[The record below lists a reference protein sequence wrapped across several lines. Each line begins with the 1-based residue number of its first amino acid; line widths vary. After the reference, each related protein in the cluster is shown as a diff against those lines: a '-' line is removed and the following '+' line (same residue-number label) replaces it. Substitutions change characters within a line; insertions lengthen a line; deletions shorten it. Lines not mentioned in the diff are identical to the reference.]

1 MLFEKNSE
9 NLAGCVLEDAATDI
23 NRGRKDMKKKM
34 TRLMAAMLALVMLAG
49 CGSGTK
55 KETTAGAE
63 TKVQET
69 QAKIETEAGTQEQ
82 TQPKETESGKTA
94 ESGSTGDTR
103 MVVDATGEEVEVP
116 AHPQAIAVMP
126 PVVPNMV
133 YALQGYADNMIAITP
148 SAYAGWEISIMKEL
162 APELADVDT
171 AVIASASEINMEEL
185 AAMKPDLVICWDTQT
200 DQAAKLHSL
209 GIPVVMLTAA
219 TDMDTL
225 RSMIT
230 MLGDILN
237 CQEQAAKMMAWYNE
251 VEGYVNGKSDQV
263 QALADED
270 RPRVLHF
277 MYAEELNI
285 YANGVNPYITDW
297 VGGQNIKLEGASAE
311 TSSPTMEEILA
322 YDPEIVFLSNFDN
335 VTPEDLYNNRLEG
348 QDWSNVSAVKNHK
361 VYKVPCGLYRWAPP
375 NTIEKPLYVLWQA
388 SVIQP
393 EIFADVDM
401 RAEIKDFFKEF
412 FQYELTEEQIDFVLH
427 TELNR

>member
-1 MLFEKNSE
+1 MKKKFKNE
-9 NLAGCVLEDAATDI
+9 RMCKN
-23 NRGRKDMKKKM
+23 MKKKM
-34 TRLMAAMLALVMLAG
+34 TRLMAAMLALAMLAG
-49 CGSGTK
+49 CGAGTG
-55 KETTAGAE
+55 KETTAGVE
-63 TKVQET
+63 TKGQET
-69 QAKIETEAGTQEQ
+69 QAKAETETGTQ
-82 TQPKETESGKTA
+82 TQAKETENAGTA
-94 ESGSTGDTR
+94 QNGAGGETR

-133 YALQGYADNMIAITP
+133 YALQGHAENMIAITP
-148 SAYAGWEISIMKEL
+148 SAYSGWEISIMKEL
-162 APELADVDT
+162 APELESVDT
-171 AVIASASEINMEEL
+171 SVIASVSEINMEEL

-200 DQAAKLHSL
+200 DQAAQLRSL

-219 TDMDTL
+219 TDMETL
-225 RSMIT
+225 RSLIT

-237 CQEQAAKMMAWYNE
+237 CQDQAAKMMAWYDE
-251 VEGYVNGKSDQV
+251 VEDYVDSKSEEV

-277 MYAEELNI
+277 MYVEELNI

-322 YDPEIVFLSNFDN
+322 YDPEIVFISNFDD

-401 RAEIKDFFKEF
+401 RAEVKDFFQEF

-427 TELNR
+427 TELNQ

>member
-1 MLFEKNSE
+1 
-9 NLAGCVLEDAATDI
+9 
-23 NRGRKDMKKKM
+23 MKKKI
-34 TRLMAAMLALVMLAG
+34 TRLLAFTLALAMLAG
-49 CGSGTK
+49 CGSGTGNK
-55 KETTAGAE
+55 ITTQGE
-63 TKVQET
+63 TKGQET
-69 QAKIETEAGTQEQ
+69 QAKTETDAGTQAQ
-82 TQPKETESGKTA
+82 PQPKETENGEMTETKSGA
-94 ESGSTGDTR
+94 EGETR

-116 AHPQAIAVMP
+116 AHPKAIAVMP

-162 APELADVDT
+162 APELEGVDT
-171 AVIASASEINMEEL
+171 DVIASVSEINMEEL

-200 DQAAKLHSL
+200 DQAAQLRAL

-225 RSMIT
+225 RSLIT

-237 CQEQAAKMMAWYNE
+237 CQDQAANMMAWYDE
-251 VEGYVNGKSDQV
+251 VEDYVNGKSDQV

-297 VGGQNIKLEGASAE
+297 VGGQNIKLEGTSAE

-322 YDPEIVFLSNFDN
+322 YDPEIVFLSNFDD

-427 TELNR
+427 TELNQ